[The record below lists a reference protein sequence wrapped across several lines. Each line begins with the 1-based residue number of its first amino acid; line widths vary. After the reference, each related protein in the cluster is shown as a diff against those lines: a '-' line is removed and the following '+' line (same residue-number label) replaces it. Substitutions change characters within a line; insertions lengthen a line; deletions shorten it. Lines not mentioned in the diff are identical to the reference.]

1 MSGKSENIMVTSFSS
16 VTLKL
21 FHKCDEMEPTGEVSV
36 SVCVCVHTHAHGHI
50 YFMYIYNM

>member
-1 MSGKSENIMVTSFSS
+1 MSGKYENVMVTSFSS